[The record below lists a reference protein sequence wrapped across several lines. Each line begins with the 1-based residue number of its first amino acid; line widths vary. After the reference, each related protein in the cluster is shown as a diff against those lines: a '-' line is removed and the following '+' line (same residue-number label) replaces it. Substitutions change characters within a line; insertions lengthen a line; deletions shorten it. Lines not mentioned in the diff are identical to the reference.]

1 VYGAFVAGVVLT
13 LLGATAAPAL
23 AVDDPTRPDA
33 QVTHGPSCR
42 PGGLVV
48 EVVAGTVP
56 YSVRLAT
63 TRTPAGEDEALL
75 APGETV
81 VLRSGDVAWGET
93 IDGRLEFAAADGSG
107 TTYVDELE
115 EYSFTR
121 PTFEDCEA
129 VTAPLP
135 SAPSSPPVPS
145 EAPPGT
151 TDDAP
156 AAPDAGTSA
165 PPPAGSAAPASAAG
179 PGGTGAGSPVSAGD
193 TVTLQ
198 ASGFRPGEL
207 VTIVLHGSADVLGTA
222 TAGPD
227 GTVSAEIRIPHRT
240 TSGATTL
247 ELVGDESAVVAPVGL
262 RVAGAG
268 SPVAD
273 DGIGG
278 LVPLTAAAAALVA
291 ALAGLVSVAGSQRW
305 PARSRR
311 PLRHA

>member
-1 VYGAFVAGVVLT
+1 MSGAFVAGVVLA
-13 LLGATAAPAL
+13 LLGGTAAPAL

-48 EVVAGTVP
+48 EVVAGTAP

-93 IDGRLEFAAADGSG
+93 LDGRLEFTAANGSG
-107 TTYVDELE
+107 TPYVDELE
-115 EYSFTR
+115 EYSFRR
-121 PTFEDCEA
+121 PTLEDCEA
-129 VTAPLP
+129 ATAPLP

-151 TDDAP
+151 TDDA
-156 AAPDAGTSA
+156 
-165 PPPAGSAAPASAAG
+165 SAAG
-179 PGGTGAGSPVSAGD
+179 PGGGEAGSPVSAGD

-198 ASGFRPGEL
+198 APGFRPGEL
-207 VTIVLHGSADVLGTA
+207 VTIVLHGSADVLATA

-227 GTVSAEIRIPHRT
+227 GTVSAEVRIPHRT
-240 TSGATTL
+240 SAGAATL
-247 ELVGDESAVVAPVGL
+247 DLVGDESAVVAPVAL

-273 DGIGG
+273 GGIGG

-291 ALAGLVSVAGSQRW
+291 ATAGLVSVAGSQRS
-305 PARSRR
+305 PARGHR
-311 PLRHA
+311 PFRPA